1 MRITKYLLF
10 AGLGIAAVILL
21 TSDRAR
27 EIREDIEDNTR
38 KNAKKWKQKLGDMGR
53 ETSDTLANL
62 KNMLSN
68 EIEGLSDDARKRIE
82 HILNDTTK
90 TADQIKS
97 NVSKQLS

>member
-1 MRITKYLLF
+1 MRTTKYLLF
-10 AGLGIAAVILL
+10 AGLGVAAVILL

-27 EIREDIEDNTR
+27 EIREYIEDNTR
-38 KNAKKWKQKLGDMGR
+38 KNAEKWKRKLANIGS
-53 ETSDTLANL
+53 ETSDTLADL
-62 KNMLSN
+62 KDILSN

-90 TADQIKS
+90 TATKIKE

>member
-1 MRITKYLLF
+1 MRTTKYVLF

-27 EIREDIEDNTR
+27 EIREDIEDNAR
-38 KNAKKWKQKLGDMGR
+38 KNAKKWKQKLANIGN
-53 ETSDTLANL
+53 EASDTLADL
-62 KNMLSN
+62 KNMLSC

-90 TADQIKS
+90 SAAKIKS

>member
-1 MRITKYLLF
+1 MRTTKYLLF
-10 AGLGIAAVILL
+10 AGLGVAAIILL

-27 EIREDIEDNTR
+27 EIREDIEDSAR
-38 KNAKKWKQKLGDMGR
+38 KNAKKWKQKLGDIGS
-53 ETSDTLANL
+53 ETFDTLADL

-68 EIEGLSDDARKRIE
+68 EIEGLSDDARERIE
-82 HILNDTTK
+82 HILNETTK

>member
-1 MRITKYLLF
+1 MRTTKYLLF
-10 AGLGIAAVILL
+10 AGLGVAAIILL

-27 EIREDIEDNTR
+27 EIREDIEDNAR
-38 KNAKKWKQKLGDMGR
+38 KNAKKWKQKLANIGS
-53 ETSDTLANL
+53 ETSDTLADL

-90 TADQIKS
+90 TADKIKS

>member
-1 MRITKYLLF
+1 MRTTKYLLF

-27 EIREDIEDNTR
+27 EIREDIEDNAK
-38 KNAKKWKQKLGDMGR
+38 KNAKKWKQKLANIGN
-53 ETSDTLANL
+53 ETSDTLADL
-62 KNMLSN
+62 KNMLSC
-68 EIEGLSDDARKRIE
+68 EIEGLSDDARERIE

-90 TADQIKS
+90 TADKIKS